1 MDFPPILVLA
11 IIWLLIG
18 LPLSRLNKVAKQ
30 QQAAKNAKSGA
41 AKTGAKAPKTE
52 PRMSGPA
59 QPEVSPARPTVLQPT
74 ITFTEHDDSVYQGSL
89 NAVTGEGFDPCHD
102 EQLSP
107 LSAAEREAFGTPFYR
122 IRIAIALDDHT
133 DESIRIPLFARK
145 DLFSVRPKRNRLRPW
160 GGGSRPSAGL
170 DRQRRRP
177 RLCHE

>member
-107 LSAAEREAFGTPFYR
+107 LSAAERETVSAPGEEAPGLLLGWTCSDVVRGFVMSEILT
-122 IRIAIALDDHT
+122 
-133 DESIRIPLFARK
+133 RK
-145 DLFSVRPKRNRLRPW
+145 
-160 GGGSRPSAGL
+160 
-170 DRQRRRP
+170 Q
-177 RLCHE
+177 

>member
-1 MDFPPILVLA
+1 MEFQPILILA

-52 PRMSGPA
+52 PRLSGPA

-107 LSAAEREAFGTPFYR
+107 LSAAERETVSAPGEEAPGLQLGWTGSDVVRGFVMSEILNR
-122 IRIAIALDDHT
+122 
-133 DESIRIPLFARK
+133 RK
-145 DLFSVRPKRNRLRPW
+145 REAS
-160 GGGSRPSAGL
+160 
-170 DRQRRRP
+170 
-177 RLCHE
+177 